1 MRIAPHL
8 LCRPDRG
15 RLLGVLGISSTLACG
30 CSPAPDAATE
40 MQRAIRGHEHALN
53 AALLG
58 AEMFW
63 WAEAP
68 PTVTLRHGETCGCPC
83 RESVDDE
90 LLLLDYALDG
100 CRPDSGLLPDEL
112 LGHIS
117 LLTRGDRIDAVVDGL
132 EWEPA
137 TERRG
142 PGRSPVASDLTGRW
156 AKDALWMEG
165 SLVWNGAWAELDLRV
180 VPHDTGVTVSGSAQG
195 PDAWVELTSL
205 RLDLGDIQG
214 RCPRASGGFSEIWAP
229 EQPVRLDATASG
241 ELTASWQGETS
252 LPTDPCDVL

>member
-1 MRIAPHL
+1 MQIAPHSPL
-8 LCRPDRG
+8 
-15 RLLGVLGISSTLACG
+15 VAILGIVTTLVSG
-30 CSPAPDAATE
+30 CSPAPDAAVE

-83 RESVDDE
+83 REAVDEE
-90 LLLLDYALDG
+90 LLLIDYALDG
-100 CRPDSGLLPDEL
+100 CRPDSGLIPDEL

-117 LLTRGDRIDAVVDGL
+117 LHRRDEGVEALVDGL

-137 TERRG
+137 TEARG
-142 PGRSPVASDLTGRW
+142 SGRSPVGTDLTGRW
-156 AKDALWMEG
+156 TSGALSMEG
-165 SLVWNGAWAELDLRV
+165 SLIWNDAWAELDLRV
-180 VPHDTGVTVSGSAQG
+180 VPDELGVTVSGSAQG
-195 PDAWVELTSL
+195 PDAWVELTRV
-205 RLDLGDIQG
+205 RLDLADVQG
-214 RCPRASGGFSEIWAP
+214 RCPRATGGFSEVWAA
-229 EQPVRLDATASG
+229 EQAVRLDAATSG
-241 ELTASWQGETS
+241 DLTASWLGETS